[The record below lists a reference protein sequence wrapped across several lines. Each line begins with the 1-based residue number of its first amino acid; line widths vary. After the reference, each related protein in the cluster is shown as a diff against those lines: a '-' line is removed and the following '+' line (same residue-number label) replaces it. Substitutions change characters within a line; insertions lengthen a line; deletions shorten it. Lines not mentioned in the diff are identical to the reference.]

1 MTTPT
6 TAPDSYYQ
14 RTGENSYK
22 PTAQAQGA
30 WHPDEQHFSPL
41 GGLIV
46 HAIDRYRADR
56 HRADQQRADQ
66 RSDRPADG
74 LALARIS
81 YDILGLIALDE
92 FEITVETVRPGRTI
106 ELVEATV
113 VVGGRAV
120 VRARAWFLAQL
131 DTAAVAG
138 THDEPLPAPEEFEP
152 WAMDGVWGGGYISSV
167 DVRHR
172 ATAPGRA
179 AAWISTPVELVAG
192 EPSGPHASFVML
204 VDTANGIAVRQD
216 PTEWMFPNTDLTIHF
231 HRRPEGRWTG
241 LDTSVS
247 FGPAGHGVTSTVLH
261 DVHGPVG
268 RAEQILT
275 VRPLNGS

>member
-6 TAPDSYYQ
+6 AAPDSYYQ
-14 RTGENSYK
+14 RTGEHSYK
-22 PTAQAQGA
+22 PTVQAQGA

-46 HAIDRYRADR
+46 HAIDRHRADR
-56 HRADQQRADQ
+56 QQAGRA
-66 RSDRPADG
+66 ADG

-113 VVGGRAV
+113 VIGGRAV

-131 DTAAVAG
+131 DTTAVAG
-138 THDEPLPAPEEFEP
+138 THDEPLPGPEEFEP
-152 WAMDGVWGGGYISSV
+152 WAMAELWGGGYIASI
-167 DVRHR
+167 DVRR
-172 ATAPGRA
+172 RKTAPGRA
-179 AAWISTPVELVAG
+179 AAWISSPVELVAG
-192 EPSGPHASFVML
+192 EPSGPHASFVTL

-216 PTEWMFPNTDLTIHF
+216 PTAWMFPNTDLTIHF

-261 DVHGPVG
+261 DVHGPLG

-275 VRPLNGS
+275 VRPLPGS

>member
-6 TAPDSYYQ
+6 AAPDSYYQ
-14 RTGENSYK
+14 RTGEHSYK
-22 PTAQAQGA
+22 PTGQAQGA

-46 HAIDRYRADR
+46 HAIDSYRA
-56 HRADQQRADQ
+56 A
-66 RSDRPADG
+66 RPADG

-81 YDILGLIALDE
+81 FDILGLIALDE

-106 ELVEATV
+106 ELIEATV
-113 VVGGRAV
+113 VINGRAV
-120 VRARAWFLAQL
+120 VRARAWFLAEL

-138 THDEPLPAPEEFEP
+138 THDRPLPAPEEFEP
-152 WAMDGVWGGGYISSV
+152 WPMASLWGGGFIASI
-167 DVRHR
+167 DVRR
-172 ATAPGRA
+172 RESGPGRA
-179 AAWISTPVELVAG
+179 AAWISSPAELVAG
-192 EPSGPHASFVML
+192 EPSSPHAAFVML

-216 PTEWMFPNTDLTIHF
+216 PTGWMFPNTDLTIHF
-231 HRRPEGRWTG
+231 HRRPEGGWTG

-275 VRPLNGS
+275 VRPMPSAH

>member
-1 MTTPT
+1 MSTPT

-14 RTGENSYK
+14 RTGENRYK

-56 HRADQQRADQ
+56 
-66 RSDRPADG
+66 PGNG

-81 YDILGLIALDE
+81 FDILGLIALDE
-92 FEITVETVRPGRTI
+92 VEVTVETVRPGRTI

-113 VVGGRAV
+113 VIGERAV
-120 VRARAWFLAQL
+120 VRARAWFLAEL
-131 DTAAVAG
+131 DTTAVAG
-138 THDEPLPAPEEFEP
+138 THEERLPAPEEFEP
-152 WAMDGVWGGGYISSV
+152 WAMSGMWGGGYISSI

-192 EPSGPHASFVML
+192 EAGSPHASFVAL
-204 VDTANGIAVRQD
+204 VDTANGIAARQD

-231 HRRPEGRWTG
+231 FRRPEGRWTG
-241 LDTSVS
+241 LDTTVS

-261 DVHGPVG
+261 DELGPLG

-275 VRPLNGS
+275 VRPQSGS

>member
-6 TAPDSYYQ
+6 AAPDSYFQ
-14 RTGENSYK
+14 RTGENRYK

-41 GGLIV
+41 AGLIV
-46 HAIDRYRADR
+46 HAIDRHRVDRQRADR
-56 HRADQQRADQ
+56 
-66 RSDRPADG
+66 PGDG

-81 YDILGLIALDE
+81 FDILGLIALEE
-92 FEITVETVRPGRTI
+92 FEVTVETVRPGRTI

-113 VVGGRAV
+113 VIGERAV
-120 VRARAWFLAQL
+120 VRARAWFLAEL
-131 DTAAVAG
+131 DTAAVTG
-138 THDEPLPAPEEFEP
+138 THDEPIPAPEEFAP
-152 WAMDGVWGGGYISSV
+152 WPMSGLWGGGYIASI
-167 DVRHR
+167 DVRR
-172 ATAPGRA
+172 RESAPGRA

-192 EPSGPHASFVML
+192 EPSSPHASFIAL

-216 PTEWMFPNTDLTIHF
+216 PTAWMFPNTDLTIHLF
-231 HRRPEGRWTG
+231 RRPEGRWTG
-241 LDTSVS
+241 LDTRVS

-261 DVHGPVG
+261 DGQGPVG

-275 VRPLNGS
+275 VRPQNAG

>member
-6 TAPDSYYQ
+6 AAPDSYYH
-14 RTGENSYK
+14 RTGEQRYK
-22 PTAQAQGA
+22 PTAHAQGA
-30 WHPDEQHFSPL
+30 WHPDEQHFSPV
-41 GGLIV
+41 GGLIA
-46 HAIDRYRADR
+46 HAIDR
-56 HRADQQRADQ
+56 HRA
-66 RSDRPADG
+66 DRPADG

-92 FEITVETVRPGRTI
+92 CEITVETVRPGRTI
-106 ELVEATV
+106 ELVEAVATI
-113 VVGGRAV
+113 GGRAA
-120 VRARAWFLAQL
+120 VRARAWYLAEL
-131 DTAAVAG
+131 DTTAVAG
-138 THDEPLPAPEEFEP
+138 THDERLPAPEEFDP
-152 WAMDGVWGGGYISSV
+152 WAMSGRWGGGYIASI
-167 DVRHR
+167 DVRR
-172 ATAPGRA
+172 RSTAPGRA
-179 AAWISTPVELVAG
+179 AAWISTPLELVAG
-192 EPSGPHASFVML
+192 EPSSLHASFIAL

-241 LDTSVS
+241 LDTSVT

-275 VRPLNGS
+275 VRPLTGG

>member
-1 MTTPT
+1 MTTPNA
-6 TAPDSYYQ
+6 APDSYYQ
-14 RTGENSYK
+14 RTGDHTYK
-22 PTAQAQGA
+22 PTVQAQGA

-46 HAIDRYRADR
+46 HAIDRYRADQR
-56 HRADQQRADQ
+56 RADQQGAG
-66 RSDRPADG
+66 RPADG

-92 FEITVETVRPGRTI
+92 CEITVETVRPGRTI

-113 VVGGRAV
+113 TIGGRAV
-120 VRARAWFLAQL
+120 VRARAWFLAEL
-131 DTAAVAG
+131 DTTAVAG

-152 WAMDGVWGGGYISSV
+152 WTMRGVWGGGYIASI
-167 DVRHR
+167 DVRR
-172 ATAPGRA
+172 RESAPGRA
-179 AAWISTPVELVAG
+179 AAWLSTPVELVAG

-204 VDTANGIAVRQD
+204 VDTANGIAVRQS

-231 HRRPEGRWTG
+231 HRRPEGGWTG

-261 DVHGPVG
+261 DVRGPLG

-275 VRPLNGS
+275 VRPQHAG

>member
-6 TAPDSYYQ
+6 AAPDSHDQSYYQ
-14 RTGENSYK
+14 RTGENRYK

-56 HRADQQRADQ
+56 GHAGH
-66 RSDRPADG
+66 PGDG

-81 YDILGLIALDE
+81 FDILGLIALEE
-92 FEITVETVRPGRTI
+92 FEVTVETVRPGRTI

-113 VVGGRAV
+113 VIGERAV
-120 VRARAWFLAQL
+120 VRARAWFLAEL
-131 DTAAVAG
+131 DTTAVAG
-138 THDEPLPAPEEFEP
+138 THDPRLPGPEEFES
-152 WAMDGVWGGGYISSV
+152 WEMGGLWGGGYIASI

-172 ATAPGRA
+172 AIAPGRA
-179 AAWISTPVELVAG
+179 AAWISSRAQLVAG
-192 EPSGPHASFVML
+192 EPSSPHASFVAL
-204 VDTANGIAVRQD
+204 VDTANGIAARQD
-216 PTEWMFPNTDLTIHF
+216 PTEWMFPNTDLTVHL

-241 LDTSVS
+241 LDTGVS

-261 DVHGPVG
+261 DERGPVG

-275 VRPLNGS
+275 VRPQPGS